1 MNKNDV
7 HIALLMM
14 VKNEHKRLHVSLN
27 SVLGYVDSIVMY
39 DTGSEDNT
47 IEIASNFCKK
57 NNITFRLK
65 EGTFVDFSTSRN
77 VSLDFADTFEDI
89 DYLLLLDS
97 NDELQGGSQLRKFCN
112 EQINSS
118 ITGFLVCQEWWN
130 GQCIKYYNLRRV
142 KARQGWRY
150 VGTVH
155 EWMKNTR
162 FKTEEEEK
170 SSEDKKIRIPEV
182 LLYQDRTAD
191 DDKSSKRFIR
201 DKILLLKEHEDNPS
215 DTRTIFYLAQTCA
228 CLGHLEEAFKFYSLR
243 STLEG
248 FWEEKFQS
256 FFKCGEVLELMGNE
270 WYDSMK
276 WYLKAFDYTPRVE
289 PLIKIVEYYRN
300 KNWHLSYTFCMLACK
315 LNYPEHCILFVD
327 KQMYDYKRWHLLG
340 IVGWYSGNYSDGKL
354 GCKKAIEVANLE
366 IDKSNLKFYEE
377 KEINDKKILK
387 DELKDKLKNKIKSKK
402 R

>member
-57 NNITFRLK
+57 NNIIFRLK

-97 NDELQGGSQLRKFCN
+97 NDELRGGSNMRKFCK
-112 EQINSS
+112 EQINSPS
-118 ITGFLVCQEWWN
+118 TGFLVCQEWWS
-130 GQCIKYYNLRRV
+130 GQYIKYYNLRMV

-162 FKTEEEEK
+162 FKTEEEEAA
-170 SSEDKKIRIPEV
+170 SEDKKIRMPSEV
-182 LLYQDRTAD
+182 ILYQDRTAD
-191 DDKSSKRFIR
+191 DDKSLKRFER
-201 DKILLLKEHEDNPS
+201 DKILLLKEHEDNPT
-215 DTRTIFYLAQTCA
+215 DTRTIFYLAQTCS
-228 CLGHLEEAFKFYSLR
+228 CLGHSEESFKYYSLR

-256 FFKCGEVLELMGNE
+256 FFRCGELLEVLGKE
-270 WYDSMK
+270 WSESMK
-276 WYLKAFDYTPRVE
+276 WYIKAFEYTPRVE
-289 PLIKIVEYYRN
+289 PLLKIVEYYRN
-300 KNWHLSYTFCMLACK
+300 KNWELCYTFAVLACR
-315 LNYPEHCILFVD
+315 LEYPEHCILFVD

-340 IVGWYSGNYSDGKL
+340 IAGWYSKNYIDGKL
-354 GCKKAIEVANLE
+354 GCKKAIEAANLE
-366 IDKSNLKFYEE
+366 IDMSNLKFYEE
-377 KEINDKKILK
+377 KEANDKKILK
-387 DELKDKLKNKIKSKK
+387 DKLKSKTK
-402 R
+402 RK

>member
-112 EQINSS
+112 EQINSPN
-118 ITGFLVCQEWWN
+118 TGFLVCQEWWN
-130 GQCIKYYNLRRV
+130 GHCIKYYNLRMV

-162 FKTEEEEK
+162 FKTEEEEN

-182 LLYQDRTAD
+182 VLYQDRTAD

-300 KNWHLSYTFCMLACK
+300 KNWDLSYTFCMLACK
-315 LNYPEHCILFVD
+315 LNYPDHCILFVD
-327 KQMYDYKRWHLLG
+327 KRMYDYKRWHLLG
-340 IVGWYSGNYSDGKL
+340 IVGWYSGNYNDGKL
-354 GCKKAIEVANLE
+354 GCKKAIEFANAE
-366 IDKSNLKFYEE
+366 IDINNLKFYEE

-387 DELKDKLKNKIKSKK
+387 DKLKDKLKSKK